1 MKIVTA
7 GMMGLAIGLT
17 SGFGHAQSIFT
28 DENGKTAPQTLSLPY
43 AFYNEN
49 FGAAVGWVYGVTGIP
64 QPQSS
69 IITTAIAGSEGSGM
83 ATIIGRDLQLNWSE
97 RLFLDPIISIG
108 YFSDADAYIDGNPQF
123 AGERAGSNDSDE
135 DNFITGDGWD
145 NLFRLR
151 LKYLLPIGDGEDD
164 IIGTYRLRDGLP
176 IHEFSGG
183 NVYNPFA
190 SGKSYVQLK
199 PFYRWQQIKD
209 DNIKEDIQTNGVDLA
224 FFWDNRDFFQN
235 PSEGHSVRLQLSR
248 DFGWFD
254 SDDSWTVVEGEI
266 DKYVSLGKSDWF
278 RQRVLAFNMWTSYSP
293 TWDEDENGEIDHRPP
308 AYAGATLGGLWRMRG
323 YPSQRFNDKAAVY
336 YAAEARFIPHWN
348 PFDRWPEL
356 QKHIGVEWLQI
367 APFVEVGRVAS
378 EWDIG
383 DLHEDMKWDVGVGLR
398 AHAKGLVVRVDTAV
412 SEEGGSVQMMVS
424 QPFQF

>member
-1 MKIVTA
+1 
-7 GMMGLAIGLT
+7 
-17 SGFGHAQSIFT
+17 
-28 DENGKTAPQTLSLPY
+28 
-43 AFYNEN
+43 
-49 FGAAVGWVYGVTGIP
+49 
-64 QPQSS
+64 
-69 IITTAIAGSEGSGM
+69 
-83 ATIIGRDLQLNWSE
+83 
-97 RLFLDPIISIG
+97 
-108 YFSDADAYIDGNPQF
+108 
-123 AGERAGSNDSDE
+123 
-135 DNFITGDGWD
+135 
-145 NLFRLR
+145 
-151 LKYLLPIGDGEDD
+151 
-164 IIGTYRLRDGLP
+164 
-176 IHEFSGG
+176 
-183 NVYNPFA
+183 
-190 SGKSYVQLK
+190 
-199 PFYRWQQIKD
+199 
-209 DNIKEDIQTNGVDLA
+209 
-224 FFWDNRDFFQN
+224 
-235 PSEGHSVRLQLSR
+235 
-248 DFGWFD
+248 
-254 SDDSWTVVEGEI
+254 VEGEI